1 MKHAYCTGDVIAGKY
16 RVERV
21 LGVGGMGVVMC
32 ATHLD
37 LGKQVAIK
45 FLLPEVAEED
55 QAVVR
60 FLREGRAAANIKSE
74 HVARVFDVARLGSGV
89 PYIVME
95 LLEGTNMAGL
105 VKKGP
110 LPAHI
115 AVEYVLQ
122 ACEAIAEAHV
132 AGVIHRDLKPANL
145 FVSFRADGSP
155 CVKVLDFGI
164 SKLTGS
170 VARESQLE
178 MTKPTTV
185 LGSPLYMSP
194 EQMACASEVDTRTDI
209 WSLGVILYQLVT
221 GVRPFQGTSIIEV
234 YSKMLRPPPPLSQL
248 RPDAPAGLESVVH
261 RCLQGE
267 RERRYATVADFATAL
282 TPFATAR
289 ARLSIERIVGVMEA
303 AEMEGPPS
311 SLGPVELPVELM
323 DVPEP
328 TTERTALEHPLDER
342 PGAQRAEFRQARLA
356 PPARLARRAGAVA
369 AALACVGLFAVVVFA
384 SAAPSHPA
392 TRAATAESL
401 PLERISPAAPV
412 GAVAPAR
419 APSILGRAAR
429 PAPRPVPAPTSRA
442 VAPVKPAMS
451 GRDAAS
457 RTSGRD
463 AASRTSGRDAASRTS
478 GRDAASRT
486 SGRDAASRTSPG
498 LSRWFAPPRSST
510 SRKLFN
516 SRK

>member
-74 HVARVFDVARLGSGV
+74 HVARVFDVARLDSGV

-95 LLEGTNMAGL
+95 LLEGTNLAGL

-110 LPAHI
+110 LPADI

-194 EQMACASEVDTRTDI
+194 EQMACASEVDARTDI

-221 GVRPFQGTSIIEV
+221 GVRPFRGTSIVEV
-234 YSKMLRPPPPLSQL
+234 YSSMLRAPPPFAQL
-248 RPDAPAGLESVVH
+248 RPDAPAGLEAVIH

-282 TPFATAR
+282 APFATSR

-303 AEMEGPPS
+303 AEIEDPPS
-311 SLGPVELPVELM
+311 SLGPMELT
-323 DVPEP
+323 DVTCP
-328 TTERTALEHPLDER
+328 TAGLAALERPTEDLRRARPTEIRPPISFPL
-342 PGAQRAEFRQARLA
+342 ARL
-356 PPARLARRAGAVA
+356 PRRAAAVA
-369 AALACVGLFAVVVFA
+369 AVLSCLAIFAVVVFA
-384 SAAPSHPA
+384 ATASPRPAA
-392 TRAATAESL
+392 RAAAAESL
-401 PLERISPAAPV
+401 PLERISPVAPV
-412 GAVAPAR
+412 DVAALVRSPTDR
-419 APSILGRAAR
+419 
-429 PAPRPVPAPTSRA
+429 APRPDQGPLAAPTSSV
-442 VAPVKPAMS
+442 VAPPKS
-451 GRDAAS
+451 AAPP
-457 RTSGRD
+457 GQ
-463 AASRTSGRDAASRTS
+463 
-478 GRDAASRT
+478 
-486 SGRDAASRTSPG
+486 SP
-498 LSRWFAPPRSST
+498 WFVSPRSSRRLFKD
-510 SRKLFN
+510 RK
-516 SRK
+516 

>member
-55 QAVVR
+55 QAVIR

-74 HVARVFDVARLGSGV
+74 HVARVFDVARLDSGV

-95 LLEGTNMAGL
+95 LLEGTNLAGL

-115 AVEYVLQ
+115 AIEYVLQ

-170 VARESQLE
+170 GARESQLE

-234 YSKMLRPPPPLSQL
+234 YSRMLRPPPSLARL
-248 RPDAPAGLESVVH
+248 RPDAPAGLETVVH

-282 TPFATAR
+282 APFATAR

-303 AEMEGPPS
+303 AEIEDPPS
-311 SLGPVELPVELM
+311 SLGPMELM
-323 DVPEP
+323 DVAEP

-342 PGAQRAEFRQARLA
+342 PMARPADLRSPRSA
-356 PPARLARRAGAVA
+356 PPARLAPRAAVVA
-369 AALACVGLFAVVVFA
+369 AALSCVALFAVVVFA
-384 SAAPSHPA
+384 SAAPPRA
-392 TRAATAESL
+392 AERAATAESL
-401 PLERISPAAPV
+401 PLKRISPAATV
-412 GAVAPAR
+412 NAVAPAR
-419 APSILGRAAR
+419 SPSVLGRAPR
-429 PAPRPVPAPTSRA
+429 PAPRPVPASSA
-442 VAPVKPAMS
+442 VTHFKPA
-451 GRDAAS
+451 
-457 RTSGRD
+457 TP
-463 AASRTSGRDAASRTS
+463 
-478 GRDAASRT
+478 
-486 SGRDAASRTSPG
+486 PG